1 MINRYLFRLMYVL
14 LATSVVFSLFINI
27 KINELSKEISI
38 INLEITELERTRA
51 SKNDEYIKKYSF
63 ENIENLSKL
72 NSYIRLKVINLNLDL
87 ETPYKLNIEE
97 EINPTIMG
105 FGR

>member
-87 ETPYKLNIEE
+87 ETPYKLNMEE

>member
-14 LATSVVFSLFINI
+14 LATSVIFSLFINI

-87 ETPYKLNIEE
+87 ETPYKLNMEE

>member
-1 MINRYLFRLMYVL
+1 MYVL

>member
-87 ETPYKLNIEE
+87 ETPY
-97 EINPTIMG
+97 
-105 FGR
+105 

>member
-1 MINRYLFRLMYVL
+1 MYVL

-38 INLEITELERTRA
+38 INLEIRELERTRA

-72 NSYIRLKVINLNLDL
+72 NSYIRLNVKKLNLDL
-87 ETPYKLNIEE
+87 ETPYKLNMEKDS
-97 EINPTIMG
+97 NPTIMG

>member
-1 MINRYLFRLMYVL
+1 MYVL

-87 ETPYKLNIEE
+87 ETPYKLNMEE